1 MIQYGI
7 MNDSETFL
15 VHIRT
20 SFLNKTFN
28 FAVSIQNRRKL
39 LRLMNKI
46 IFLIVSLFFVVI
58 GGGCDSS
65 TLQQRKYS
73 PEIDSVLTKAG
84 INHIELEKALDYFY
98 YKKDSVKMKAIEFL
112 VANMDIHYSETY
124 YWKDLLNGNKIEY
137 SEFDYPDF
145 ESAVKGIDSL
155 KSKYGLLTCQD
166 TIIYDM
172 YVLSSEYL
180 IGNVNYAVDTWRIS
194 EYRDI
199 SFEDFC
205 EYILPYRVTTEP
217 IADWRVKYQTRFQ
230 WLGDSICNKSLKN
243 ILGYAAID
251 YKDWFI
257 FTTGKEYR
265 DEPLPRLSAQQL
277 LFRKKG
283 PCEDVASLETFIF
296 RSQAIPAAYI
306 TIPLWA
312 TSAGAH
318 FANTVFEKN
327 MNPIK
332 FDITMNIP
340 VNHELPREPAKVI
353 RHTYSK
359 QKETLAMYE
368 KKENIPPGYM
378 QHPNYIDVTH
388 EYWETSNV
396 TVPLFTDTA
405 QIVYAGIFSRSEWNA
420 EWWGRQHCD
429 SVTFSNMP
437 KGIVILPMTYNKGK
451 FKVAGYP
458 VVNGFNHQLFLI
470 PDTVHTRSITI
481 TEQDKYLRFRPGK
494 RYELFYWNNRWKSL
508 GVQTATVESSALQ
521 FVHVPR
527 NVLMLLIPEYSE
539 EKERPFIIMDDG
551 SRYWW

>member
-1 MIQYGI
+1 MIC
-7 MNDSETFL
+7 EPL
-15 VHIRT
+15 W
-20 SFLNKTFN
+20 
-28 FAVSIQNRRKL
+28 SIFEL
-39 LRLMNKI
+39 LFKVKISILLYQFKKITKPMNKI
-46 IFLIVSLFFVVI
+46 ASFIVYLFSASILV
-58 GGGCDSS
+58 GGCDSS
-65 TLQQRKYS
+65 TLHKRKYS
-73 PEIDSVLTKAG
+73 PEIDSVLVKAG
-84 INHIELEKALDYFY
+84 SNHVELEKALDYFY
-98 YKKDSVKMKAIEFL
+98 NKKDSVKMKAIDFL

-124 YWKDLLNGNKIEY
+124 YWKDLLSGNKIEY
-137 SEFDYPDF
+137 SEFDYSDF

-155 KSKYGLLTCQD
+155 KSKYKLLTCKD
-166 TIIYDM
+166 TIIYDIH
-172 YVLSSEYL
+172 VLSSEYL
-180 IGNVNYAVDTWRIS
+180 IKNVNQAVDTWRIS
-194 EYRDI
+194 EYRGI
-199 SFEDFC
+199 PFEDFC
-205 EYILPYRVTTEP
+205 EYILPYRITTEP
-217 IADWRVKYQTRFQ
+217 ITDWRVKYHTQFQ

-243 ILGYAAID
+243 ILSYATID
-251 YKDWFI
+251 YKDWFT

-296 RSQAIPAAYI
+296 RSQAIPAAYV

-318 FANTVFEKN
+318 FSNTIFEKN

-332 FDITMNIP
+332 FDITMNMP

-368 KKENIPPGYM
+368 RKENIPPGYM
-378 QHPNYIDVTH
+378 QHLNYIDVTH
-388 EYWETSNV
+388 EYWDISNV
-396 TVPLFTDTA
+396 TVPLFTDTV

-458 VVNGFNHQLFLI
+458 IVNGFNHQLLLI
-470 PDTVHTRSITI
+470 PDTVHTRSVII
-481 TEQDKYLRFRPGK
+481 TEQDKYLQFRSGK
-494 RYELFYWNNRWKSL
+494 KYELFYWNNRWKSL
-508 GVQTATVESSALQ
+508 GVQTATVESSVLL
-521 FVHVPR
+521 FTHVPR

-539 EKERPFIIMDDG
+539 GKERPFIVMDDG